1 MMLRPPAAAGL
12 FYPGQPQELG
22 VEVSTLIA
30 EARAAAI
37 HPKALIVPHAGYIY
51 SGPVAASA
59 YATLQPRHADI
70 HRVVLLGPVHRVP
83 VRGLAATSAAAFET
97 PLGKVKVDRAA
108 VEQALRLP
116 QVAINDEAHAPE
128 HSLEV
133 HLPFLQTVLDD
144 FSIVPFAVGEA
155 TAQEVAEVL
164 ELLWGGAETLIV
176 ISSDL
181 SHYLPYAVARQLDQA
196 TADSI
201 LHLDLLPSHEQ
212 ACGATPINGLL
223 AAVSRHGLK
232 PQLLDLRNSGDT
244 AGDKSRVVGYASI
257 AFSDRS
263 EEEQP
268 SQTPEGSL
276 CTARPLRQR

>member
-1 MMLRPPAAAGL
+1 MMLRPPAVAGL
-12 FYPGQPQELG
+12 FYPGEPQELG

-30 EARAAAI
+30 EAQAAAI

-59 YATLQPRHADI
+59 YATLRPLHADI

-83 VRGLAATSAAAFET
+83 VRGLATTGAAAFET
-97 PLGKVKVDRAA
+97 PLGKVNVDRAA
-108 VEQALRLP
+108 VDQALQLP
-116 QVAINDEAHAPE
+116 QVTINDEAHAPE

-144 FSIVPFAVGEA
+144 FSIVPFAVGDA
-155 TAQEVAEVL
+155 TAQEVAAVL

-176 ISSDL
+176 VSSDL
-181 SHYLPYAVARQLDQA
+181 SHYLPHAVARRIDQD

-201 LHLDLLPSHEQ
+201 LHLDQLPSHEQ

-223 AAVSRHGLK
+223 VCASRHGLK

-244 AGDKSRVVGYASI
+244 AGDKSRVVGYGSF
-257 AFSDRS
+257 AFSEDH
-263 EEEQP
+263 
-268 SQTPEGSL
+268 
-276 CTARPLRQR
+276 A

>member
-1 MMLRPPAAAGL
+1 MMMRPPAVAGL
-12 FYPGQPQELG
+12 FYPEQPQELG

-30 EARAAAI
+30 EAHAASI
-37 HPKALIVPHAGYIY
+37 HPKALIVPHAGYVY

-59 YATLQPRHADI
+59 YATLRPLHAAI

-83 VRGLAATSAAAFET
+83 VRGLATTSAAAFDT

-108 VEQALRLP
+108 VEEALRLP
-116 QVAINDEAHAPE
+116 QVTINDEAHAQE

-144 FSIVPFAVGEA
+144 FSIVPFAVGDA
-155 TAQEVAEVL
+155 TSQEVAEVL
-164 ELLWGGAETLIV
+164 ELFWGGTETLIV

-181 SHYLPYAVARQLDQA
+181 SHYLPYAMARQLDQA

-201 LHLDLLPSHEQ
+201 LHLDPLPSHEQ

-223 AAVSRHGLK
+223 AAARRHQLK

-244 AGDKSRVVGYASI
+244 AGDKSRVVGYGSF
-257 AFSDRS
+257 AFCEDHD
-263 EEEQP
+263 
-268 SQTPEGSL
+268 
-276 CTARPLRQR
+276 